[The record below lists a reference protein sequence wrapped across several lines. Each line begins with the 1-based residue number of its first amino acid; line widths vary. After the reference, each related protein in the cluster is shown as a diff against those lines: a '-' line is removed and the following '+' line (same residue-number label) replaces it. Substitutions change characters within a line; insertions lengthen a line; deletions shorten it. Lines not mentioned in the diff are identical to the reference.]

1 MMSYITRVHRNIL
14 GSIQP
19 TPIHKQIRDL
29 LNPEFYDGILLRPGY
44 QRCLA
49 WSQDDMNGFVGTIMK
64 NSFVQPIIMY
74 EFHPEDNNPGK
85 YNYEVPDGQHRLF
98 TVNAFKSSAI
108 QTLPHIAKPFIV
120 HLCYETTDES
130 GNIQIQRVYYKK
142 TREVEEWHNSTYKK
156 QGPAYFFDDAEKK
169 KFDNFTLLIS
179 MIQTKLSYDDRR
191 EIFLDLQ
198 KGKPVRGSDL
208 LKNQLSCKL
217 MADFDANGY
226 EAKMSVNLQYC
237 SRKPLKFWS
246 HWGTRFFLI
255 FIETKKVEDKKTS
268 ADIFIKTDPEIR
280 KAIDNRADSLKPSA
294 EVFQEFDDR
303 FCLFNKHLQRFGIK
317 FNPTQLFALFSHF
330 LRDDIDMD
338 VIASHMPDFA
348 KGGQDDKYKKN
359 LWESKGNHEQR
370 KDYFNDCLRDLE
382 KMTTRAPDA
391 PKVGKRRKL
400 TKKERKQVFDK
411 AIIKGTCYTC
421 PAKITLD
428 TFEEG
433 HDKAHI
439 LGGSQ
444 ELSNLFPLC
453 MPCNREMGILTIAQ
467 YKEKRERE
475 KIV

>member
-1 MMSYITRVHRNIL
+1 MSCILRVHRNIL

-44 QRCLA
+44 QRSLA
-49 WSQDDMNGFVGTIMK
+49 WSQDDMNGFIGTIMK

-74 EFHPEDNNPGK
+74 EFQPEDNPGK

-98 TVNAFKSSAI
+98 TLNAFKTSAI

-120 HLCYETTDES
+120 HLCYETTDEK
-130 GNIQIQRVYYKK
+130 GNPKIERLYYKE
-142 TREVEEWHNSTYKK
+142 TDEVKEWHNSTYKK
-156 QGPAYFFDDAEKK
+156 QGAACFFNDAEKK
-169 KFDNFTLLIS
+169 RFDNFTLLIS

-217 MADFDANGY
+217 MADFDENGY
-226 EAKMSVNLQYC
+226 QDKMFVTLQFC
-237 SRKPLKFWS
+237 SRKMTKFWA

-255 FIETKKVEDKKTS
+255 FIETKKEEGKKTP
-268 ADIFIKTDPEIR
+268 AEIFVKTDKEIR
-280 KAIDNRADSLKPSA
+280 KAIDIRALSLKPTA
-294 EVFQEFDDR
+294 EVFQAFDDR
-303 FCLFNKHLQRFGIK
+303 FCLFNQRLQSFGIK

-348 KGGQDDKYKKN
+348 KRGQDKPYAS
-359 LWESKGNHEQR
+359 LWESKGNVDQR
-370 KDYFNDCLRDLE
+370 KDYFNDCLGELE
-382 KMTTRAPDA
+382 KMTTVAPA
-391 PKVGKRRKL
+391 PPKVLPRVKSPLKKRIKVFE
-400 TKKERKQVFDK
+400 KAKVKECCDTC
-411 AIIKGTCYTC
+411 GT
-421 PAKITLD
+421 KITLE
-428 TFEEG
+428 TFEES
-433 HDKAHI
+433 HDIANVK
-439 LGGSQ
+439 GGTQ
-444 ELSNLFPLC
+444 ELPNLFPLC
-453 MPCNREMGILTIAQ
+453 RPCNREMGKLSIAQ
-467 YKEKRERE
+467 YMEKRERE